1 MLTTLAQN
9 EQFGWT
15 MAHDAEIDQ
24 RISGLT
30 AADVNA
36 AVKRQL
42 ELTSLS
48 YFKGGD
54 FKKAAVTP

>member
-1 MLTTLAQN
+1 MLQRDA
-9 EQFGWT
+9 QFGWT

-24 RISGLT
+24 KIAALT
-30 AADVNA
+30 ADDVNA

-42 ELTSLS
+42 DLASIS

-54 FKKAAVTP
+54 FKKAGITQ